1 MAFFSEITFW
11 HWFILGIVLTI
22 VEVAAPG
29 VVFLWLGIAA
39 GVTGLIMLAV
49 DGLTWQIQTLLFAG
63 LSVVSVVSG
72 RLWLRR
78 HPTATDHPMLN
89 RRGEQHIGRV
99 FTLDVPIVNG
109 VGKIRVNDATW
120 KVTGENLPAGTRVKV
135 IAAEGTILRV
145 EPS

>member
-1 MAFFSEITFW
+1 MAFFSEISFW

-63 LSVVSVVSG
+63 LSLVSVVSG

-78 HPTATDHPMLN
+78 HPTATDHPTLN

-99 FTLDVPIVNG
+99 FTLDAPIVNG

-120 KVTGENLPAGTRVKV
+120 KVTGEDLPTGTRVKV

-145 EPS
+145 EPG